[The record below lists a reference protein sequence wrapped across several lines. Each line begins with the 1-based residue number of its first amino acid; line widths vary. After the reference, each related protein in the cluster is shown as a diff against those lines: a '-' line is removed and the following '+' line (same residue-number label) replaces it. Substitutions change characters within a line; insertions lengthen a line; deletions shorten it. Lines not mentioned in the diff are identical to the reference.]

1 MKCINV
7 AVLGDNALCR
17 ELGKRGTA
25 SDFAI
30 YNYKQGE
37 DTLCFVEPTMY
48 PDKLQPLLYALAM
61 CDAALLV
68 VKALDKPLGE
78 IIVALDALQV
88 PGFAIVEAP
97 AEQFSAVAKGTA
109 VEKYETL
116 ERDAIKIRERMLALD
131 AQGGERA
138 FLPIDHFFDVKS
150 VGTVVLGSL
159 HGTLHVH
166 DELVLYPTGKQVS
179 VRSLQVQDEDV
190 KEAQNTRVGVA
201 LKGAGI
207 EYLDRGYAL
216 AGKGECLSGDKFS
229 ASVRVSKY
237 CREGLNNGETVH
249 VSLGLQFFPAKATL
263 QKSIAAGEEGGATLE
278 CGKAVAFR
286 QGDKALITKPE
297 AKMRIVGAASVL

>member
-30 YNYKQGE
+30 YNHRQGG
-37 DTLCFVEPTMY
+37 DTLCFVEPTLY
-48 PDKLQPLLYALAM
+48 PDKLQPLLYALSM

-68 VKALDKPLGE
+68 VKAIDKTLGE

-88 PGFAIVEAP
+88 PGFAVLEAP
-97 AEQFSAVAKGTA
+97 AEQFSAVAKGTVA
-109 VEKYETL
+109 EKYETL
-116 ERDAIKIRERMLALD
+116 ERDAIKIRERMLTLD
-131 AQGGERA
+131 VQRSERA

-159 HGTLHVH
+159 HGTLRVH
-166 DELVLYPTGKQVS
+166 DELVLYPAGKQVS

-190 KEAQNTRVGVA
+190 KEASNTRVGVA
-201 LKGAGI
+201 LKGAGV

-216 AGKGECLSGDKFS
+216 ARKGECLSGDKIN

-237 CREGLNNGETVH
+237 CREGLSSGDAVH
-249 VSLGLQFFPAKATL
+249 VSLGLQFVPAKAVL
-263 QKSIAAGEEGGATLE
+263 QSDIKAGGEGSATLK

-286 QGDKALITKPE
+286 RGDKALITKPE
-297 AKMRIVGAASVL
+297 AKMRIVGAAVVA